1 MEKRE
6 YIRELIDLFADKTG
20 CGVQHKGCPCNTC
33 FHAIEGVDFRHI
45 CWVMLLYMRGDYK
58 DYENAL
64 DLIEKELNGEK
75 MRGRTI

>member
-20 CGVQHKGCPCNTC
+20 CGVQHNGCPCNTC
-33 FHAIEGVDFRHI
+33 FHAIEDVDFRHI